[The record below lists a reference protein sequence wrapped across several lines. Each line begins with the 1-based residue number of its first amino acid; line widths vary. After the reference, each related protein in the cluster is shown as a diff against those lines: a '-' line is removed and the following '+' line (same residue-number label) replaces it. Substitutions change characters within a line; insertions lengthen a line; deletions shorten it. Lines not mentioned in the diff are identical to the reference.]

1 MDLESLIGYALGKA
15 ALTIRECRVPNGSI
29 YVPRDE
35 KFTGS
40 SPQNLYLTFWLAG
53 RKNRL
58 RLRAAYTVAGFV
70 AGHLLAARL
79 GWNAFATGVVLGA
92 LAGGTDAFIAWRSHE
107 RTAVWRGKRRGEVRT
122 GRILRMMLRRRG
134 YRVMDGRAVP
144 GKASVDHLIIGP
156 GGLWIVDNEAWS
168 PDTIVAKHGKRL
180 FFDEKYGTSVA
191 KGLIGAATDLA
202 EVLSRET
209 GVQVTISP
217 VLALHGC
224 TIANRSGVVSGE
236 GLTVAYPRKIPGVIR
251 RNPTAQLD
259 AEQVELLSRTAA
271 RILRRMS

>member
-1 MDLESLIGYALGKA
+1 M
-15 ALTIRECRVPNGSI
+15 PNGSI
-29 YVPRDE
+29 YVPRDD

-58 RLRAAYTVAGFV
+58 RLRAAYAVAGLI
-70 AGHLLAARL
+70 AGSLLAGRF
-79 GWNAFATGVVLGA
+79 GWNVVVTGLLFGA

-122 GRILRMMLRRRG
+122 GRLLRAMLRRRG
-134 YRVMDGRAVP
+134 YHVMDGRAVP

-156 GGLWIVDNEAWS
+156 GGLWIVDNEAYS

-202 EVLSRET
+202 QVLSKET
-209 GVQVTISP
+209 GIQVTISP

-224 TIANRSGVVSGE
+224 TIANRAGVVSGE
-236 GLTVAYPRKIPGVIR
+236 GLTVAYPRRIPGFIR
-251 RNPTAQLD
+251 RNPTAELTAD
-259 AEQVELLSRTAA
+259 QVELLGRTAA
-271 RILRRMS
+271 RILRRMR